1 MLINNIGEGRWYAAL
16 SEPQFHCVFGSACAH
31 RDTFSLL
38 SVSVRK
44 KSGNKKKIYIQ
55 TNEKYTK
62 KWNEMCSAE
71 EYKLHFQRCKSA
83 QGGCQYAKK
92 KKENK
97 TKNSTAHC
105 NWNRTSTQQLLRCFD
120 VFFFSF
126 IFLLEMKIYC
136 TDSHSNS
143 NLYSYFIRIFQNCL
157 ILTLKLLCAVARAQV
172 RMFAIAF
179 SIAAN
184 NVDANIGA
192 IRCHTRAGQ
201 YPAKE

>member
-1 MLINNIGEGRWYAAL
+1 MVRGIIRAAISL
-16 SEPQFHCVFGSACAH
+16 CFWFGMCASRH
-31 RDTFSLL
+31 FFFA
-38 SVSVRK
+38 VRVRSK
-44 KSGNKKKIYIQ
+44 EKWEQKKKYIFKQ
-55 TNEKYTK
+55 TKNTRRNGMKCVVLKSINYIFSDA
-62 KWNEMCSAE
+62 N
-71 EYKLHFQRCKSA
+71 LHKVAVNMR
-83 QGGCQYAKK
+83 KK